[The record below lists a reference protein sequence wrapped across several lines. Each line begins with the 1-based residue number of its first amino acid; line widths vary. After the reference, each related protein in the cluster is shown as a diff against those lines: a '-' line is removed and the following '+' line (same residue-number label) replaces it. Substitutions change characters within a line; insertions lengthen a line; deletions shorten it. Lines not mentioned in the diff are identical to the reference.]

1 MNLVPKIPVFA
12 ITLPHADKKQMQ
24 IKERLQS
31 LNIPFEFIE
40 GVDGRLLSEEELQ
53 KVFDKE
59 KSYNYYKWYR
69 NRTGSAGVEL
79 SRGEIGCMLAH
90 RKVFQKI
97 VDENIDK
104 AIVLEDDAFATE
116 DFLPIVEK
124 IIACLEYNSVEKN
137 LIIKLDNTI
146 LSNYGVFIKLKNFL
160 TYFLRPIQIKIDK
173 ELAIVKTV
181 MNFGGAQG
189 YYIDNVAA
197 RTFLNINY
205 PVFTTSD
212 EWNYFARFITVR
224 ALNKVIAPI
233 KNMGSDIWSDGAC
246 KHISVPLKY
255 RYIGIIKKMII
266 KIYLFLWR

>member
-1 MNLVPKIPVFA
+1 MVPIFV
-12 ITLPHADKKQMQ
+12 ITLPRATQKQRQ
-24 IKERLQS
+24 IKERLES
-31 LNIPFEFIE
+31 LNIPFEFVE
-40 GVDGRLLSEEELQ
+40 GVDGRLLSREEVQ

-59 KSYNYYKWYR
+59 KSYNYYKWYH

-79 SRGEIGCMLAH
+79 SIGEIGCTLAH
-90 RKVFQKI
+90 RKIFQKI
-97 VDENIDK
+97 VDENIDS
-104 AIVLEDDAFATE
+104 AIVLEDDVFVTE
-116 DFLPIVEK
+116 DFLPIIEK
-124 IIACLEYNSVEKN
+124 VIAFLEDNSVKKN

-146 LSNYGVFIKLKNFL
+146 LTHYGILVKVKNFL
-160 TYFLRPIQIKIDK
+160 TRFLRPIQIRIDK
-173 ELAIVKTV
+173 DLAIVKTV

-197 RTFLNINY
+197 RAFLNINY

-224 ALNKVIAPI
+224 ALNKIIAPV
-233 KNMGSDIWSDGAC
+233 KNMGSDVWNDDAC

-255 RYIGIIKKMII
+255 RYIGIMKKMII

>member
-1 MNLVPKIPVFA
+1 MIPIFV
-12 ITLPHADKKQMQ
+12 ITLPHATQKQMQ
-24 IKERLQS
+24 IRERLQS
-31 LNIPFEFIE
+31 LDIPFEFIE

-69 NRTGSAGVEL
+69 NRTGSAGIEL
-79 SRGEIGCMLAH
+79 SRGEIGCTLAR
-90 RKVFQKI
+90 RKVFQKMI
-97 VDENIDK
+97 DESIER
-104 AIVLEDDAFATE
+104 AIVLEDDVFVTE

-124 IIACLEYNSVEKN
+124 IITCLEYNSVGKN

-146 LSNYGVFIKLKNFL
+146 SNYYGYAIKFKNFL
-160 TYFLRPIQIKIDK
+160 TRFLRPIQIRIDK

-181 MNFGGAQG
+181 MKFGGAQG
-189 YYIDNVAA
+189 YIIDNAA
-197 RTFLNINY
+197 ASTMLNLNY
-205 PVFTTSD
+205 PIFVSD
-212 EWNYFARFITVR
+212 EWNYYARFVTVR

-233 KNMGSDIWSDGAC
+233 KNMGSDIWRDGAC
-246 KHISVPLKY
+246 KHIPIPLKY